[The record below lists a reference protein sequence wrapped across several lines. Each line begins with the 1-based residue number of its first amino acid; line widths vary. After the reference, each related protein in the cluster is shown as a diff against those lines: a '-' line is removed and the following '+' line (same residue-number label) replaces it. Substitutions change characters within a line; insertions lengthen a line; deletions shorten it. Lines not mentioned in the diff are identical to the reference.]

1 MCKYRR
7 FGRIHSINRLEL
19 KCGILLFLRNYP
31 YLNNIQNMRMIA
43 HYYA

>member
-7 FGRIHSINRLEL
+7 FGRILSINRLEL
-19 KCGILLFLRNYP
+19 RCVILLLLRNYP
-31 YLNNIQNMRMIA
+31 YLNNMQGMRMIA